1 MRRSRT
7 LVSLIALSFV
17 LSACGSSS
25 SDSGSDSSAQGQ
37 EGVLA
42 PYDASKA
49 GGTLTLV
56 AKGAAGTLD
65 PHINYT
71 LQFWQLY
78 QATYDGLL
86 AFRKVDGPKSFETVP
101 DLAEALP
108 ELSDGGKTLTFTLR
122 KGIKFSDGR
131 EVTVNDVK
139 ASFERIFKVSSPT
152 AGGFYN
158 GIVGADSCFAKP
170 ATCKLDQGVNV
181 YPATNKI

>member
-25 SDSGSDSSAQGQ
+25 SDSGSGSNAGGQ
-37 EGVLA
+37 DGVLA
-42 PYDASKA
+42 PYDAAKA

-78 QATYDGLL
+78 QAT
-86 AFRKVDGPKSFETVP
+86 
-101 DLAEALP
+101 
-108 ELSDGGKTLTFTLR
+108 
-122 KGIKFSDGR
+122 
-131 EVTVNDVK
+131 
-139 ASFERIFKVSSPT
+139 
-152 AGGFYN
+152 
-158 GIVGADSCFAKP
+158 
-170 ATCKLDQGVNV
+170 
-181 YPATNKI
+181 

>member
-86 AFRKVDGPKSFETVP
+86 SFRKVDGPKSFETVP

-108 ELSDGGKTLTFTLR
+108 ELSDGGKTLTLTLR
-122 KGIKFSDGR
+122 K
-131 EVTVNDVK
+131 
-139 ASFERIFKVSSPT
+139 
-152 AGGFYN
+152 
-158 GIVGADSCFAKP
+158 
-170 ATCKLDQGVNV
+170 
-181 YPATNKI
+181 